1 MGSATMVM
9 ALGSDYD
16 AARAVGLKALIARID
31 GVDFVDFNYTTNK
44 LTVKFDSDRLSLR
57 ELESVVMREKQHHA
71 RSVMRLQS
79 RSEAGG
85 D

>member
-1 MGSATMVM
+1 MGSATMVT

-16 AARAVGLKALIARID
+16 AARATGLKALVARID

-71 RSVMRLQS
+71 RSVMRFQS
-79 RSEAGG
+79 GSEADG